1 MGEARL
7 FQALSDG
14 TRLEILSVLAAG
26 TVNVS
31 RIVAHLGCSQPA
43 VSRHLRVLREA
54 SLIRGA
60 RKGKQVE
67 YSINPDA
74 LRAAVRR
81 LERMVIQYSEGVNGT
96 AGAAGTPGVV
106 GTAGGVA
113 VAPAVGTARRGAKG
127 KVTRSGKDVAPER
140 SIAAARGEIGRARTR
155 PGRAPSR
162 DWTPTESKFKV
173 ERKSAGMDDFLL

>member
-1 MGEARL
+1 MSEAKL

-31 RIVAHLGCSQPA
+31 TIVAHLGCSQPA

-67 YSINPDA
+67 YSINPGA
-74 LRAAVRR
+74 LRTAVGR
-81 LERMVIQYSEGVNGT
+81 LEHLMMRSSGGK
-96 AGAAGTPGVV
+96 AAAAGGGTP
-106 GTAGGVA
+106 AGPA
-113 VAPAVGTARRGAKG
+113 AREVAPAKAK
-127 KVTRSGKDVAPER
+127 
-140 SIAAARGEIGRARTR
+140 
-155 PGRAPSR
+155 PGQAPSR
-162 DWTPTESKFKV
+162 TTGPAESRFKV
-173 ERKSAGMDDFLL
+173 ERKPSGMDDFLL